1 MDDKFIETLCWT
13 SCMVLLL
20 LCIFLIIAG
29 ACIVTDTSS
38 KKYDEDHGYRTYVT
52 VYYPDQNKSVEGYL
66 DEFSLGHNYTC
77 RIVIEGVEYTCDSRN
92 VIFSMRR
99 LD

>member
-1 MDDKFIETLCWT
+1 MREDDQFFTIILFILTMITIIVIITILGC
-13 SCMVLLL
+13 
-20 LCIFLIIAG
+20 LIA
-29 ACIVTDTSS
+29 DQP
-38 KKYDEDHGYRTYVT
+38 KYNEDHGYRTYVT

>member
-1 MDDKFIETLCWT
+1 MGKDDQFTIILFILIMISIILILL
-13 SCMVLLL
+13 SC
-20 LCIFLIIAG
+20 LIAN
-29 ACIVTDTSS
+29 DQP
-38 KKYDEDHGYRTYVT
+38 KYDKEHGYRTYVT

-66 DEFSLGHNYTC
+66 DEFSLGHDYTC

-99 LD
+99 PD